1 MIELYYERESRDMSR
16 EYVERREGCVVRSR
30 GRVMRVDSD
39 VASRMESSDIMVEAC
54 GVIFG
59 GDSNRCGCVR
69 GDVSSRMYYR
79 SDVIYVEEGG
89 EERYMRELLSRRR
102 LCIEGDV
109 VEFEWYVSGVL
120 VMRNESSGMKYMLSE
135 GGGGLR
141 SVLDYYGEGD
151 VLERDEGW
159 FAIGGGI
166 LCPVI
171 AMLCFVVFGS
181 VGFCVSLIIGL
192 VLFVFMVF
200 ILETECR
207 SYVVKL
213 LVEDG
218 MNSMRRV

>member
-39 VASRMESSDIMVEAC
+39 VVNEVRGSIWGEV
-54 GVIFG
+54 
-59 GDSNRCGCVR
+59 SNGSGSVR

-151 VLERDEGW
+151 VLERNRVW

-166 LCPVI
+166 LLPVY
-171 AMLCFVVFGS
+171 MSGCFVIFGS
-181 VGFCVSLIIGL
+181 VEFCASVFIGL
-192 VLFVFMVF
+192 ALFVFMVF